1 MIYCKKCGELIGK
14 RPMDYCPHCGSLFV
28 ADAET
33 ATHRKEHEVK
43 ENLFA
48 ERLLQVCGVVFV
60 VVIVLFALVLIL
72 ILITLL
78 TGNTLFQKDSALAL
92 GGLVLL
98 IIALGGVTW
107 SVGRVLLNL
116 SVNFRKFRIKRRV
129 KRKRKVKRALH

>member
-1 MIYCKKCGELIGK
+1 MIYCKKCGDLIGNK
-14 RPMDYCPHCGSLFV
+14 PMDSCPHCGSLFV

-33 ATHRKEHEVK
+33 AANRKEQEVK
-43 ENLFA
+43 ESLFA

-60 VVIVLFALVLIL
+60 VVIVLFALVLLL

-116 SVNFRKFRIKRRV
+116 SVNFRKLRIKRRV
-129 KRKRKVKRALH
+129 KRKRKVKRVPH